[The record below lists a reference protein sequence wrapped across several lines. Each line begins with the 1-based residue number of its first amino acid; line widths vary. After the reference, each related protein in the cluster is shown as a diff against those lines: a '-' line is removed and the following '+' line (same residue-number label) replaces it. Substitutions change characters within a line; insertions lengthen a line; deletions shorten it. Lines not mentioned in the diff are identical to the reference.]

1 MKRWSAR
8 QLVVLFLT
16 VFVTVGMSLSVVQA
30 NDMALRMS
38 VGSAAG
44 VVGHNSCHGCP
55 PGSRDDGMKAM
66 GCAAICVSPIVANL
80 DQGSFAVPMRK
91 PAPLLTMRY
100 AALDG
105 RPSAP
110 DPYPPRPTNID

>member
-8 QLVVLFLT
+8 QLVALFLT

-30 NDMALRMS
+30 SDMALKMS
-38 VGSAAG
+38 VGSGTAVG
-44 VVGHNSCHGCP
+44 GHNSCHGCP
-55 PGSRDDGMKAM
+55 PGSSDNGMKAM
-66 GCAAICVSPIVANL
+66 GCAAICVSPIVANV
-80 DQGSFAVPMRK
+80 DQSSFAVPMRK
-91 PAPLLTMRY
+91 PAPVLTVRH

>member
-8 QLVVLFLT
+8 QLVALFLT

-30 NDMALRMS
+30 SDMALKMS
-38 VGSAAG
+38 VGSGAA
-44 VVGHNSCHGCP
+44 VGPDSCHGCP
-55 PGSRDDGMKAM
+55 PGSSDNGMKAM
-66 GCAAICVSPIVANL
+66 GCAAICVSPTLANL
-80 DQGSFAVPMRK
+80 NQSSFAVPVRK
-91 PAPLLTMRY
+91 PAQLLTMRY